1 MITKHCFQTSEAFFL
16 LRTHTV
22 LFGYHSKW
30 RYVIVNVCI
39 RFILLSASEK
49 WKGKKPMLRSFLRPA
64 LTQKFRPGSWQ
75 ARNTQKL
82 TPHNSLLSATR
93 CVWMEEKNSHENAEV
108 EAIVNVHCHISA
120 RLCCCRWESGWQ
132 SGCHRN
138 DMMGFYVI
146 SYLMPFAVDTHSEG
160 MCIKILLSN
169 YFISMLGMECE

>member
-1 MITKHCFQTSEAFFL
+1 MCVFDLYCFLRAKSEKAKSLCFALSFARLSRKNFVPALDKHVIHKNS
-16 LRTHTV
+16 LRTIHC
-22 LFGYHSKW
+22 YPRHD
-30 RYVIVNVCI
+30 VCG
-39 RFILLSASEK
+39 
-49 WKGKKPMLRSFLRPA
+49 WKK
-64 LTQKFRPGSWQ
+64 
-75 ARNTQKL
+75 
-82 TPHNSLLSATR
+82 
-93 CVWMEEKNSHENAEV
+93 KNSHENAEV